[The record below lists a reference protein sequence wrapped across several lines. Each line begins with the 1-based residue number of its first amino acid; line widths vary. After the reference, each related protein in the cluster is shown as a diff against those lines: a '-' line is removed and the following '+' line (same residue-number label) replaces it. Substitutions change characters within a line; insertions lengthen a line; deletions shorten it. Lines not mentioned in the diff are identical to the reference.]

1 MIRELETRRGVYSI
15 IVLRR
20 NLVLALN
27 VDINRNCC
35 YFETP
40 RSWKR
45 LQGSFVRRLVVSVR
59 ARSARISLSFSWSQH
74 TNTTHTTT
82 PGVARYKNMF
92 SYNSRAA
99 ASKFHYRALML
110 NLVFDSGLTYRQ
122 LCKNSKKLWDE
133 YVQAPPDN
141 PSVNWGRWK
150 EEASLAREHLS
161 SVDFAK
167 VARLFDMWVATHL
180 ETLSWG
186 TIHDAHALQGRSCEW
201 W

>member
-1 MIRELETRRGVYSI
+1 MEYFRSSIREETSSGI
-15 IVLRR
+15 EC
-20 NLVLALN
+20 
-27 VDINRNCC
+27 DINRNCC

-40 RSWKR
+40 KELEKAARELCKAFGGKCSSAKR
-45 LQGSFVRRLVVSVR
+45 ENITFV
-59 ARSARISLSFSWSQH
+59 SWSQH
-74 TNTTHTTT
+74 TNANTTT

-150 EEASLAREHLS
+150 EEGESCERTFS

-167 VARLFDMWVATHL
+167 WPRLFDM
-180 ETLSWG
+180 
-186 TIHDAHALQGRSCEW
+186 
-201 W
+201 